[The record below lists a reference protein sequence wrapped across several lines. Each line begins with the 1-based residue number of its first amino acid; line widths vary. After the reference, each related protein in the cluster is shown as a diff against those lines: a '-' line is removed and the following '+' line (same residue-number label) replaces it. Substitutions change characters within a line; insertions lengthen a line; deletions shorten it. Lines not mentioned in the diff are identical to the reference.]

1 MKNCI
6 KICLAFTIALFAVS
20 CVNDAEKSIN
30 ELEKLVEKVEKN
42 YKTYTEDDWENVFE
56 DLDELTEKYV
66 DVRYSEKQMQKI
78 QNLNSKMAEYCI
90 ENLVTDYGKIFSGAM
105 KGFVNG
111 LQNVVDEFED
121 LLDEIDER

>member
-90 ENLVTDYGKIFSGAM
+90 ENLVTDYGKIFGGAM

-121 LLDEIDER
+121 VLDEIDER